1 MNHHTSN
8 NKNTAIEQWI
18 FFPYTHISLFTAR
31 SKCKQVVHG
40 PKFLLCQKTVSWVG
54 LQMYN
59 SYAFGAVAIK
69 TVLGFIHLPVM
80 PPCFSLCPSLVLFY
94 WMESQHQTEW
104 HFTLPFESIDEHSR
118 DCQPLAELRY
128 VGQEKQWPR
137 MSYIYFCI
145 TLVTPRPLVVRAP
158 DTHIHKY
165 TWLSSGKCLL
175 KDKLIQKT

>member
-137 MSYIYFCI
+137 MSVCRWEWQ
-145 TLVTPRPLVVRAP
+145 RPLFSCFFVF
-158 DTHIHKY
+158 
-165 TWLSSGKCLL
+165 LFFLL
-175 KDKLIQKT
+175 LLLFCFVFFND